1 MLSIKELAQQLA
13 VFVNGEYTGFGESSY
28 DTLGMK
34 APDSDHQI
42 PTSSDVNDVGV
53 KSILVEYN
61 TTQSTTLPESGWV
74 TDEPKNIENP
84 FWSRITITRPDGEVK
99 RFVSFSGGGFSGGGG
114 SGGAGAIGSVSYK
127 LPDIVDGSS
136 YTEEQLNYWK
146 NKFYP
151 IIEKDLLYAKSSS
164 DKSPVTI
171 DTPVTKTGVLYE
183 TSTYSDSYTSI
194 AIRVRYRGINPN
206 INKSIVPPGVDRIF
220 ADIMENDSGYEIVQ
234 CRVRDVN
241 GDVWEGFIDHNT
253 PTRPK
258 TVVGNK
264 FKYGTPCFTSDRYNF
279 GPQLVVT
286 REIDP
291 SILQSATAVDYSD
304 ATTDYNDETPFAYVI
319 PKGDTILTF
328 DNTTGLYNYT
338 GSGDVIIQPYVGRW
352 KAPLFYI
359 DNGYPFLYTRPA
371 DITVKPF
378 SLPTMIVPT
387 ISHPG
392 TDVTDR
398 LNIFQSKQ
406 KNTDN

>member
-13 VFVNGEYTGFGESSY
+13 VFVNGEYTGFGESAY

-34 APDSDHQI
+34 TQDSDHQL
-42 PTSSDVNDVGV
+42 PTLSDVHDVGV

-61 TTQSTTLPESGWV
+61 TTKSNTLPESGWV

-99 RFVSFSGGGFSGGGG
+99 RFVSFSGGGGTGGDTGG
-114 SGGAGAIGSVSYK
+114 VGAIGSVSYK

-151 IIEKDLLYAKSSS
+151 IIEKDLQYAKSSS

-171 DTPVTKTGVLYE
+171 DTPVTKHGILY
-183 TSTYSDSYTSI
+183 SGYYTSI
-194 AIRVRYRGINPN
+194 AIRVRYRGISPN
-206 INKSIVPPGVDRIF
+206 INVSIIPPGADRIF
-220 ADIMENDSGYEIVQ
+220 ADIMENDSEYEIVQ

-241 GDVWEGFIDHNT
+241 GDVWEGFIDPNT

-258 TVVGNK
+258 TVIGNK
-264 FKYGTPCFTSDRYNF
+264 FKYGTPCFTSESYIL
-279 GPQLVVT
+279 GPQLVVN

-291 SILQSATAVDYSD
+291 SILTSAKAVDYSD

-328 DNTTGLYNYT
+328 DNTTGLYNYK
-338 GSGDVIIQPYVGRW
+338 GSGEVIIQPYVGRW
-352 KAPLFYI
+352 KAPMFYI
-359 DNGYPFLYTRPA
+359 DGGYPFQYTRPA
-371 DITVKPF
+371 DITIK
-378 SLPTMIVPT
+378 SYHLPTMIVPT
-387 ISHPG
+387 ISNPG
-392 TDVTDR
+392 QNSTDR
-398 LNIFQSKQ
+398 LNIFQSKE
-406 KNTDN
+406 KH